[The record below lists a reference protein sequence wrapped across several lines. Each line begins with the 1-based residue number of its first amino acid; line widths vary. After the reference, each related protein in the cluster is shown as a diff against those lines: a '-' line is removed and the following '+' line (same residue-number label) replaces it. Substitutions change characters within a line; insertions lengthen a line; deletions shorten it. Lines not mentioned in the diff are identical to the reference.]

1 MRQYYIL
8 RSKMGHRQ
16 RVKHLEAKESIRKE
30 KKPLLTKQICLR
42 ICIYQASKNLML
54 ARIDIVSIERKDEIA
69 AIKLE
74 LVLFQI
80 IRMRLDSW
88 TGIC

>member
-1 MRQYYIL
+1 
-8 RSKMGHRQ
+8 
-16 RVKHLEAKESIRKE
+16 
-30 KKPLLTKQICLR
+30 
-42 ICIYQASKNLML
+42 ML

-74 LVLFQI
+74 LVLIQI

>member
-1 MRQYYIL
+1 
-8 RSKMGHRQ
+8 MGHRQ
-16 RVKHLEAKESIRKE
+16 RVKHLKAKESIRKE

-54 ARIDIVSIERKDEIA
+54 ARIERKDEIA

-74 LVLFQI
+74 LVLIQI